1 MIGSHD
7 LFHRNPLSP
16 KTNEDFPWLISCP
29 AWLSELSSHPT
40 NIVIYGASWIRETF
54 GLQDLE
60 LQQTFEWS
68 SKKIDKRKTFGC
80 IYPLQRS
87 KGSYLCIIQ
96 NKKWFMLYWIYP
108 PFLKTFYICLL
119 QQNSTTLQICPV
131 PSPTTTTY
139 ITFKPF
145 GSLDSVSVS
154 TQKVM
159 IVTHLTK

>member
-54 GLQDLE
+54 GLRDLE
-60 LQQTFEWS
+60 LEQTFECS
-68 SKKIDKRKTFGC
+68 SKKIDKRKTFGY

-96 NKKWFMLYWIYP
+96 NKKWFMLYWILSSISKDFLYL
-108 PFLKTFYICLL
+108 PFTAKFY
-119 QQNSTTLQICPV
+119 
-131 PSPTTTTY
+131 
-139 ITFKPF
+139 
-145 GSLDSVSVS
+145 
-154 TQKVM
+154 
-159 IVTHLTK
+159 HLTNMSCPIPNYYYLYHF